1 MLRSSSDQMGKMEVL
16 NEAMM
21 IDVWGLSVKVRAYM
35 IGPMNGLCLESR
47 FEKFGYACHTT
58 P

>member
-1 MLRSSSDQMGKMEVL
+1 MGKMEVL